1 MEKTQIVKATEPP
14 QNKPKT
20 FLFPCRIHIV
30 TVDCAT
36 MT

>member
-1 MEKTQIVKATEPP
+1 MEKTQIVKATE
-14 QNKPKT
+14 PKT